1 MLGVSSGYPQDESHP
16 DLASLEPGFLSCHR
30 PMTNLPDNKSPA
42 VILAELRV
50 LIAAIARE
58 AGRHHVDDVVD
69 LAGRAD
75 ELAAELERQGKQ

>member
-1 MLGVSSGYPQDESHP
+1 
-16 DLASLEPGFLSCHR
+16 
-30 PMTNLPDNKSPA
+30 MTNLPDNKSPA